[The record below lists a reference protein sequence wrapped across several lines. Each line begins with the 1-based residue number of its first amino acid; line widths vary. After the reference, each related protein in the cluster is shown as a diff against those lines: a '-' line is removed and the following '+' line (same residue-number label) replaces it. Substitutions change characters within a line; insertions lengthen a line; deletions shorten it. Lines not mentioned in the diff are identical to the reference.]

1 MAQQKVSIG
10 GLVFDAVLKTDHTS
24 KITATSHPV
33 ESGANITDHAFVE
46 PAEIS
51 IEIGMTDCNGV
62 GVSNKMFK
70 SLQALQFSRKRLTV
84 ATRYRTYKDMLIMSM
99 SVPDDF
105 TTMNALKAM
114 LFLREIPVVGSQTVA
129 VSERASGQAHKTG
142 NTNKGTVQ
150 PTQNNQS
157 LLLQGATALAG
168 GDINKITNLL
178 SRENVTG
185 VINKVIPMR

>member
-33 ESGANITDHAFVE
+33 EGGANIADHAFVE

-62 GVSNKMFK
+62 GVSGKMFK
-70 SLQALQFSRKRLTV
+70 SLQALQASRRRITV
-84 ATRYRTYKDMLIMSM
+84 VTRHRVYHNMLIMSM

-114 LFLREIPVVGSQTVA
+114 LMLREVPVVGTQFVE
-129 VSERASGQAHKTG
+129 VSERKAAPGQAHKKG
-142 NTNKGTVQ
+142 GANNGTVQ
-150 PTQNNQS
+150 PAAANQS
-157 LLLQGATALAG
+157 VLRQAAAMLKG
-168 GDINKITNLL
+168 I
-178 SRENVTG
+178 
-185 VINKVIPMR
+185 